1 MDNIKLWMLSLCGA
15 TALTAIFRI
24 LLSDSNLKKVIN
36 VFSSVFILFYTVTPL
51 NSLISEHGSGANL
64 FEYETYN
71 DEFLISG
78 YEETIKKSIE
88 IICDE
93 KSVNIIDFQIE
104 SYFNDDN
111 LYVNSL
117 EIDIDDNSKISEIEN
132 IINKQLGYEVN
143 VK

>member
-24 LLSDSNLKKVIN
+24 LLSDSSLKKVIN

-51 NSLISEHGSGANL
+51 NSLINEHDSSANL

-88 IICDE
+88 INRDK

-104 SYFNDDN
+104 SYFTDNN

-132 IINKQLGYEVN
+132 IINKRLGYEVN

>member
-64 FEYETYN
+64 FEYQTYN

-88 IICDE
+88 FICDE

>member
-24 LLSDSNLKKVIN
+24 LLSDSSLKKVIN
-36 VFSSVFILFYTVTPL
+36 VFSSVFILFYIVTPL
-51 NSLISEHGSGANL
+51 NNLISEHASSVNL
-64 FEYETYN
+64 FEYETYS
-71 DEFLISG
+71 DEILISG

-93 KSVNIIDFQIE
+93 KSVKIIDFKIE
-104 SYFNDDN
+104 SYLDDNN

-132 IINKQLGYEVN
+132 IINEQLGYEVN